1 MFFMSGIHIA
11 QYETYRIE
19 EGESLSEIADKFK
32 VSKNSILQL
41 NPDLKEGDI
50 ANKTI
55 ILPPSEST
63 RETPPASMVRFK
75 EYRVRPK
82 ETLYS
87 LAKRN
92 NISIE
97 DIKKHNPFLYDEQL
111 GENDII
117 KIPIYESEIKDFNVA
132 VQTSTFENLI
142 HIVMPKETKY
152 GISKHY
158 GMSVEELEQLN
169 PLINGLQPGQ
179 FLKVKNPIAV
189 KKGKESE
196 INYYQVL
203 PKENF
208 NSLPKILTIS

>member
-1 MFFMSGIHIA
+1 MKKTYFLLLLMFLMSGVLFA
-11 QYETYRIE
+11 QYETYRVE
-19 EGESLSEIADKFK
+19 EGETLSEIANKFK
-32 VSKNSILQL
+32 VSKGAILQL
-41 NPDLKEGDI
+41 NPDLKEGNI
-50 ANKTI
+50 SNTTI
-55 ILPPSEST
+55 ILPPGEST
-63 RETPPASMVRFK
+63 EKTPPASMVRFK
-75 EYRVRPK
+75 EYRVKPK

-92 NISIE
+92 NISVE

-111 GENDII
+111 GENDVI

-179 FLKVKNPIAV
+179 FLKVKNPI
-189 KKGKESE
+189 
-196 INYYQVL
+196 
-203 PKENF
+203 
-208 NSLPKILTIS
+208 